1 MISYQ
6 TNHKLEFFS
15 VTITVRQ
22 PAATVLHR
30 GAPPPVKAKPKRVV
44 PPPSA
49 VDEDD
54 FPPPPDDFPPPP
66 PEMMQASQPASVPM
80 TSAPMTAAP
89 AAAPKRTAST
99 SLEDELDSL
108 TDLLMMNLENT
119 EDPEFFGEYKI
130 SFFLV

>member
-1 MISYQ
+1 M
-6 TNHKLEFFS
+6 HKSS

-30 GAPPPVKAKPKRVV
+30 GAPPPVKAKPKIVA

-49 VDEDD
+49 VDEED

-66 PEMMQASQPASVPM
+66 PAEMTQASQSGTVPM
-80 TSAPMTAAP
+80 ASAPKSPALISTAP
-89 AAAPKRTAST
+89 MPFTPMSSAPKRTTST

-108 TDLLMMNLENT
+108 TDLLMMNL
-119 EDPEFFGEYKI
+119 
-130 SFFLV
+130 